1 MVGSACEN
9 DWFSL
14 NPPPFASGETCAVA
28 TTKDRAT
35 ATAIARPPI
44 TGASVLV
51 ESLVRHGVDVVFAY
65 PGGASMPMHQ
75 ALTYCRDQIRTI
87 LPRHEQGGIFAAEG
101 YARVTGKPGVVLA
114 TSGPG
119 ALNLVTGLADAK
131 LDSLPIIAITG
142 QVPTKV
148 IGTDAF
154 QETPMVEVC
163 RAITKHHY
171 LVQDAKDI
179 ARVVKEA
186 FHIASTGRP
195 GPVLIDMP
203 KDIQNTLVPN
213 PDYDVA
219 MDLPGYHLPPSPSP
233 EKIREI
239 AAAIKQSK
247 RPIIYCGG
255 GTVNSDASEQLREF
269 VNKTG
274 IPVAMTLQGLGAIP
288 SDHYLAL
295 GMLGMHGTVYSNT
308 AINEADLL
316 LALGVRFDDRVTGK
330 LSEFAKHGRI
340 VHVDIDASE
349 INKNKTAHIA
359 VNSDVKSTLELLNP
373 IVEPGEIKEW
383 HNQIDGWRSADPMSY
398 ADRDD
403 AILPQYVVDE
413 FSKLAR
419 GKFLMTTGVGQHQMF
434 AAQWTTFD
442 QPRTWVT
449 SGGLGSMGFGLPAAM
464 GVQAAF
470 PDALVVDIDG
480 DGSFVMNIQ
489 ELATVKCENLPV
501 KMIVLNNQHLGMV
514 VQWEDR
520 FHGGNRAHTYLGPI
534 DHPEYTGQGA
544 GDHYE
549 TTYPDFVAVAQG
561 FGIAARQVRRKEDV
575 IPALKEMI
583 AHDGPY
589 VLDVLVPYQE
599 HVLPMIPAGGTYRE
613 IIKS

>member
-1 MVGSACEN
+1 M
-9 DWFSL
+9 
-14 NPPPFASGETCAVA
+14 A
-28 TTKDRAT
+28 TIDLTTAAAPT
-35 ATAIARPPI
+35 ATRPT
-44 TGASVLV
+44 TGADVLV
-51 ESLVRHGVDVVFAY
+51 ESLVRHGVEVLFAY

-75 ALTYCRDQIRTI
+75 ALTRVRDKIRTI

-101 YARVTGKPGVVLA
+101 YARVTGRPGVVMA

-171 LVQDAKDI
+171 LVQNAKDI

-203 KDIQNTLVPN
+203 KDVQNTIVAN
-213 PDYDVA
+213 PDYGVA
-219 MDLPGYHLPPSPSP
+219 MDLPGYRLPEPPAESSLQ
-233 EKIREI
+233 
-239 AAAIKQSK
+239 AALAAIKSAK

-255 GTVNSDASEQLREF
+255 GVTAADAYEELREF
-269 VNKTG
+269 VQKTK

-288 SDHYLAL
+288 SDHYLSL
-295 GMLGMHGTVYSNT
+295 GMLGMHGTVYSNV
-308 AINEADLL
+308 AISEADLL

-330 LSEFAKHGRI
+330 LSEFAKHGKI

-349 INKNKTAHIA
+349 INKNKAAHIPI
-359 VNSDVKSTLELLNP
+359 NSDVKSFLKAINP
-373 IVEPGEIKEW
+373 RVEPGDYREW
-383 HNQIDGWRSADPMSY
+383 HAQVDAWRAADPMTY
-398 ADRDD
+398 DQRDD
-403 AILPQYVVDE
+403 AIMPQYVIDM
-413 FSKLAR
+413 FSQLT
-419 GKFLMTTGVGQHQMF
+419 GGDFLMTTGVGQHQMW
-434 AAQWTTFD
+434 AAQWTKFHK
-442 QPRTWVT
+442 PRAWVT

-470 PDALVVDIDG
+470 PDKLVVDIDG

-489 ELATVKCENLPV
+489 ELATVKCESLPI

-520 FHGGNRAHTYLGPI
+520 FHGGNRGHTYLGPV
-534 DHPEYTGQGA
+534 DHPEYTGQGE
-544 GDHYE
+544 GDLPE
-549 TTYPDFVAVAQG
+549 VTYPDFVKISEG
-561 FGIAARQVRRKEDV
+561 FGIAGRQIRDKADV

-583 AHDGPY
+583 AHPGAY

-599 HVLPMIPAGGTYRE
+599 HVLPMIPAGGTVKE